1 MLRTITVT
9 LFLLVLTCCN
19 SRKSSEPADASMEIH
34 DKVNQLTDLIVY
46 DIFSP
51 PVASRIYAYACIAVH
66 EAVRH
71 TDPKETS
78 IAAKLNGFPDMP
90 VPYKDKEYDFHLASS
105 TAFYT
110 VVSGLIFSKDQLKV
124 YAAESMKYYR
134 ERLSEKVYNNSVE
147 FGEAVAKA
155 VMARMASDNY
165 KKTRALEKYYGSR
178 EDGKWQPTAPDYLD
192 GTEPY
197 WNQIKPLTMDSA
209 SQFLPPPPPSFN
221 KVKSSQFYLMN
232 DEVYQVGKSLTKEQ
246 KEIASFWDD
255 NPFVMEHSG
264 HLMLATKKQTP
275 GGHWMGIATIACK
288 KSGASAVASARTYAL
303 TSIAIF
309 DAFVS
314 VFDTKY
320 RFNYVR
326 PITFI
331 NKEIDGKWEP
341 FLQTPPFPEYTSGH
355 SSITASAATVLTGLY
370 GDKFAFEDTSDM
382 RFIQKKRQ
390 FNSFVQAA
398 DECSVSR
405 LYGGIH
411 YRISLDNG
419 ANAGKKIGEYI
430 LGKFR

>member
-9 LFLLVLTCCN
+9 LFFLVLTCCN
-19 SRKSSEPADASMEIH
+19 PRKSSEPVDASMEIH

-124 YAAESMKYYR
+124 YAAESMKNYR

-165 KKTRALEKYYGSR
+165 KKTRALEKNYGSR
-178 EDGKWQPTAPDYLD
+178 DDGKWQPTAPDYLD

-209 SQFLPPPPPSFN
+209 SQFSPPPPPSFD
-221 KVKSSQFYLMN
+221 KGKSSQFYLMN
-232 DEVYQVGKSLTKEQ
+232 DEVYQVGKSLTQEQ

-288 KSGASAVASARTYAL
+288 KSRASAVASARTYAL

-355 SSITASAATVLTGLY
+355 SSITASAATILTGLY

-411 YRISLDNG
+411 FRISLDNG
-419 ANAGKKIGEYI
+419 ANAGKKIGENI

>member
-1 MLRTITVT
+1 MG
-9 LFLLVLTCCN
+9 C
-19 SRKSSEPADASMEIH
+19 KSNKPIAPESPSGEIH
-34 DKVNQLTDLIVY
+34 EKINQLTDLIVN

-51 PVASRIYAYACIAVH
+51 PVASRIYVYACLAVH
-66 EAVRH
+66 EAIRH
-71 TDPKETS
+71 EDAKEPS
-78 IAAKLNGFPDMP
+78 IMAKLKGFPEMP
-90 VPYKDKEYDFHLASS
+90 VPHKDREYDFHLASS

-110 VVSGLIFSKDQLKV
+110 VVSGLIFSKDQLNAF
-124 YAAESMKYYR
+124 AAESNKNYR
-134 ERLSEKVYNNSVE
+134 ERLSEEVYNNSVE

-155 VMARMASDNY
+155 VMARILSDNY
-165 KKTRALEKYYGSR
+165 KKTRALEKNYGSR
-178 EDGKWQPTAPDYLD
+178 DNGKWQPTAPDYLD

-197 WNQIKPLTMDSA
+197 WNRITPLILDSA
-209 SQFLPPPPPSFN
+209 SQFSPPPPPTFDM
-221 KVKSSQFYLMN
+221 VKSSKFYLMN
-232 DEVYQVGKSLTKEQ
+232 HEVYQVGKDLTQEQ
-246 KEIASFWDD
+246 KEIARFWDD

-288 KSGASAVASARTYAL
+288 MTHADDVKSARTYAL

-320 RFNYVR
+320 KFNYVR

-331 NKEIDGKWEP
+331 NKEIDEKWEP

-355 SSITASAATVLTGLY
+355 STITASAATVLSGLY

-382 RFIQKKRQ
+382 RFIQKKRH
-390 FNSFVQAA
+390 FNSFIQAS
-398 DECSVSR
+398 DECSLSR

-411 YRISLDNG
+411 YRISIDKG
-419 ANAGKKIGEYI
+419 TEAGKKIGVYI
-430 LGKFR
+430 LEKLRR